1 MKILYW
7 TLRIIAMILL
17 APVVLVAIPGA
28 ILYFISEEIETY
40 NDLKEMQNPVNL
52 KEQKFI

>member
-7 TLRIIAMILL
+7 TIRIIAMILL
-17 APVVLVAIPGA
+17 SPVVIISIPGA

-40 NDLKEMQNPVNL
+40 NDLKGMSTPINL
-52 KEQKFI
+52 KGKKII

>member
-17 APVVLVAIPGA
+17 APVVFVAIPGA
-28 ILYFISEEIETY
+28 ILFFISEELETY
-40 NDLKEMQNPVNL
+40 NDLKEM
-52 KEQKFI
+52 KKT

>member
-17 APVVLVAIPGA
+17 APVVFVAIPGA
-28 ILYFISEEIETY
+28 ILFFISEELETY
-40 NDLKEMQNPVNL
+40 NDLKEFEN
-52 KEQKFI
+52 KKS